1 VIYFDQMGATI
12 EPRGG
17 VRGKHAP
24 GLPRAQSLT
33 RAAELVRA
41 AGAAA
46 AGELAAGASTAEL
59 ARRCDLPVA
68 TAARLLATLSDEGF
82 VERSPDGWTLGLPLV
97 RLARAADPDRALL
110 AAAPAL
116 LEELAAAAGES
127 AAVGVVR
134 PGPAMEVIA
143 QADAPGL
150 LGVSRWVGREFPLHA
165 SGPGKLVLAG
175 LDAAELRDWV
185 QRTRPERFTPRTITS
200 LRGLHAELDRIR
212 AQGYA
217 ELEDELEPS
226 LASLTVTVPTADATP
241 LAFIGVSGPTG
252 RLHAAR
258 RRALLPT
265 VRAIAER
272 LGRAVAAERGA

>member
-1 VIYFDQMGATI
+1 MDAPI
-12 EPRGG
+12 EPRSDG
-17 VRGKHAP
+17 RGKHAP

-33 RAAELVRA
+33 RAAALIRGVGATVAEAGVA
-41 AGAAA
+41 A
-46 AGELAAGASTAEL
+46 ASTAEL

-82 VERSPDGWTLGLPLV
+82 VERSPDGAGWTLGLPLV

-110 AAAPAL
+110 AAAPPL
-116 LEELAAAAGES
+116 LEELASAAGES
-127 AAVGVVR
+127 AALAVAR

-165 SGPGKLVLAG
+165 SAPGKLVLAG
-175 LDAAELRDWV
+175 LDAGALRDWV

-200 LRGLHAELDRIR
+200 LRGLRAELDRIR
-212 AQGYA
+212 AQRYA

-226 LASLTVTVPTADATP
+226 LASLAVPVPDADGGA
-241 LAFIGVSGPTG
+241 LGFVGVSGPSG

-265 VRAIAER
+265 ARAIAER
-272 LGRAVAAERGA
+272 LGRAVTATRGA